1 MNFSPT
7 IPTSTAIFLSLFA
20 AFLWGSWF
28 ISLKYLGNYPI
39 DGFYMTLFTTS
50 IVFVWAAGFLLDGS
64 ALLADLQNVLA
75 EDPSVIFVTLP
86 CGILYVIGIR
96 LSLVALQRIGLSL
109 SQPIQA
115 SFNILIGTLI
125 SGLVG
130 GIPADVNPVGI
141 AAACL
146 LLFAAIY
153 ISMAAGRRHSQE
165 MNSSPAVESNIHYTT
180 HDIWKSTW
188 LLILSSA
195 FIQAY
200 TLGLSYG
207 LRTVTHPRGLAIM
220 PFMVLLASGAFL
232 GALLTSGLI
241 LTFRR
246 QWKTAFSAPA
256 RIYALGILSGLFH
269 YGGNII
275 HTIGTTALS
284 PVISWPLGVTMGLW
298 TQFWGLLYG
307 EFKGASRMVYTL
319 LFTGITLYLL
329 GAYLI
334 SAQVR

>member
-1 MNFSPT
+1 MNFSPDIT
-7 IPTSTAIFLSLFA
+7 TGTAIFLSLLA
-20 AFLWGSWF
+20 AFMWGSWF
-28 ISLKYLGNYPI
+28 ISLKYLGDYPL
-39 DGFYMTLFTTS
+39 DGFYLTLFATS
-50 IVFVWAAGFLLDGS
+50 IVFVWAVGFLLDGS
-64 ALLADLQNVLA
+64 ALLADIRRVMA
-75 EDPSVIFVTLP
+75 ADPPVIFVTLA

-96 LSLVALQRIGLSL
+96 FSLVALQRIGLSL

-130 GIPADVNPVGI
+130 GIPAEVNPAGI

-146 LLFAAIY
+146 LLFVAVY
-153 ISMAAGRRHSQE
+153 VSMAAGQLRSRE
-165 MNSSPAVESNIHYTT
+165 LSSGAVAVSSLRYTT
-180 HDIWKSTW
+180 QDLWRSTI
-188 LLILSSA
+188 LLVLSSA

-200 TLGLSYG
+200 TFGLSFG
-207 LRTVTHPRGLAIM
+207 LRTVTHARGLAIM

-241 LTFRR
+241 LTARR
-246 QWKTAFSAPA
+246 QWKTVLRASF
-256 RIYALGILSGLFH
+256 RIHALGILSGLFH

-307 EFKGASRMVYTL
+307 EFKGSSRRVYTL
-319 LFTGITLYLL
+319 LFTGVALYLL

-334 SAQVR
+334 SIQVR

>member
-1 MNFSPT
+1 MNFSPDIT
-7 IPTSTAIFLSLFA
+7 TGTAIFLSLLA

-28 ISLKYLGNYPI
+28 ISLKYLGDYPI
-39 DGFYMTLFTTS
+39 DGFYMTLFATS
-50 IVFVWAAGFLLDGS
+50 IVFVWAAGFFLDGS
-64 ALLADLQNVLA
+64 ALLADIQSTLVN
-75 EDPSVIFVTLP
+75 DPSVIFVTLA

-96 LSLVALQRIGLSL
+96 FSLVALQRIGLSL

-130 GIPADVNPVGI
+130 GMPADANPAGI
-141 AAACL
+141 TAACL
-146 LLFAAIY
+146 ILFVAVY
-153 ISMAAGRRHSQE
+153 VSMAAGRMRSRE
-165 MNSSPAVESNIHYTT
+165 LSSGAVTASSLHFTT
-180 HDIWKSTW
+180 HDLWRSTI
-188 LLILSSA
+188 LLVLSSA

-200 TLGLSYG
+200 TFGLSFG
-207 LRTVTHPRGLAIM
+207 LRTVSHARGLAVM
-220 PFMVLLASGAFL
+220 PFMVLLASGAFI

-241 LTFRR
+241 LTARR
-246 QWKTAFSAPA
+246 QWKTVFHASF
-256 RIYALGILSGLFH
+256 RIHIFGIVSGLFH

-298 TQFWGLLYG
+298 TQLWGLVYG
-307 EFKGASRMVYTL
+307 EFKGSSRRVYAL
-319 LFTGITLYLL
+319 LLTGVGLYLV

-334 SAQVR
+334 SIQVR